1 MLVEPIEGGDVSS
14 SSRGWRRHLHFD
26 FHVIQVLL
34 QRSWGILAGF
44 VTVLLV
50 PLVLGSVE
58 QGYYYTFAS
67 MLALQVF
74 FELGFNVVVT
84 QLVGHEAAR
93 LQISENGRVSGDA
106 ESATRLWSLLQ
117 LLRRWYLVAA
127 MLFAVLVSSAGF
139 FFFQRQGS
147 LPAREWAG
155 VWVVLVIFTAVNLFF
170 SPRLAVL
177 EGIGRV
183 GHVARL
189 RLLQSVLGSVLM
201 WLAFAMGAGLW
212 AVPFVSG
219 TAAVSTA
226 LWLARPY
233 GRLQLPTVTT
243 VAPAICW
250 RTDVFP
256 LQWRIALSWASGW
269 FIFYAFTPMLFAYQ
283 GAVEAGKVGLAL
295 SIFGA
300 VSTLGMS
307 WANASAPKMV
317 RHVAL
322 AERRQLNQLFRAMA
336 SNSVAFVLLVSLVTL
351 VAFETVGY
359 FAPALAAR
367 VAPLPVLACL
377 ALVSVVNTFI
387 YAAAVYM
394 RAHKEEPLLLASI
407 IGGLLTGLSAYAGA
421 RMGALP
427 MMIMYAALTCG
438 VGLPWTIVI
447 FRRYYRRP
455 V

>member
-1 MLVEPIEGGDVSS
+1 M
-14 SSRGWRRHLHFD
+14 HFD
-26 FHVIQVLL
+26 FHVLQVLL
-34 QRSWGILAGF
+34 QRGWGILAAF

-50 PLVLGSVE
+50 PLVLDSVE
-58 QGYYYTFAS
+58 QGYYFTFAS
-67 MLALQVF
+67 LLALQVF
-74 FELGFNVVVT
+74 FELGFNVVVI
-84 QLVGHEAAR
+84 QLVGHEASR
-93 LQISENGRVSGDA
+93 LQIDEDGRITGDA
-106 ESATRLWSLLQ
+106 ESAAKLWSLLQ

-127 MLFAVLVSSAGF
+127 LLFAAIVSLAGF
-139 FFFQRQGS
+139 VFFQRQGS
-147 LPAREWAG
+147 LPVREWAG
-155 VWVVLVIFTAVNLFF
+155 VWVLLVIFTAINLFF

-189 RLLQSVLGSVLM
+189 RLFQSMLGSLLM
-201 WLAFAMGAGLW
+201 WLAFALGAGLW
-212 AVPFVSG
+212 AVSFVSG
-219 TAAVSTA
+219 TAAAGTA
-226 LWLARPY
+226 LWLARF
-233 GRLQLPTVTT
+233 GRLHPPTAATLT
-243 VAPAICW
+243 PAICW

-300 VSTLGMS
+300 ISTLGMS

-322 AERRQLNQLFRAMA
+322 AERRQLNQLFRATA
-336 SNSVAFVLLVSLVTL
+336 TSSIAFVLLVSLITM
-351 VAFETVGY
+351 VAVGIVGH
-359 FAPALAAR
+359 FAPTLAAR

-377 ALVSVVNTFI
+377 ALVAIVNTFVF
-387 YAAAVYM
+387 AAAVYM
-394 RAHKEEPLLLASI
+394 RAHKEEPLLLASVV
-407 IGGLLTGLSAYAGA
+407 GGLLTGLSAYASA
-421 RMGALP
+421 RVGALP
-427 MMIMYAALTCG
+427 MMITYAALMCG

-455 V
+455 A

>member
-1 MLVEPIEGGDVSS
+1 VLAEPIKPDEAAHG
-14 SSRGWRRHLHFD
+14 SRGWRRRLHFD
-26 FHVIQVLL
+26 FHVLQVLL
-34 QRSWGILAGF
+34 QRGWGIVAGF

-67 MLALQVF
+67 LLALQVF

-93 LQISENGRVSGDA
+93 LQIDENGRVSGDA
-106 ESATRLWSLLQ
+106 VSAARMGSLLR
-117 LLRRWYLVAA
+117 LLWRWYLVAA
-127 MLFAVLVSSAGF
+127 LLFASIVSSAGF
-139 FFFQRQGS
+139 FFFERQGS

-155 VWVVLVIFTAVNLFF
+155 AWLLLVVLTAVNLFF

-183 GHVARL
+183 GQVARM
-189 RLLQSVLGSVLM
+189 RLLQSIVGFVLM
-201 WLAFAMGAGLW
+201 WLAFLLGAGLW

-219 TAAVSTA
+219 TAAAGTA
-226 LWLARPY
+226 LWLARF
-233 GRLQLPTVTT
+233 GRLHLPAAATT
-243 VAPAICW
+243 TSAIRW
-250 RTDVFP
+250 RVDVFP
-256 LQWRIALSWASGW
+256 LQWRIALSWTSGW
-269 FIFYAFTPMLFAYQ
+269 FVFYAFTPMLFAFQ
-283 GAVEAGKVGLAL
+283 GEVEAGKVGLAL

-322 AERRQLNQLFRAMA
+322 GERRQLNQLFRATA
-336 SNSVAFVLLVSLVTL
+336 INSVAFVFLVSMIVLGVIG
-351 VAFETVGY
+351 TVGY
-359 FAPALAAR
+359 FAPTLAAR

-377 ALVSVVNTFI
+377 ALVAIVNTFVFT
-387 YAAAVYM
+387 AAVYL

-407 IGGLLTGLSAYAGA
+407 VGGLLTGLSAFAGA
-421 RMGALP
+421 RAGALP
-427 MMIMYAALTCG
+427 MMMMYAALTCG
-438 VGLPWTIVI
+438 LGLPWTIVI
-447 FRRYYRRP
+447 FRRYYRRHA
-455 V
+455 